1 MKEYEDIFGTNDNN
15 LTDESNAINV
25 ENQELV
31 NPDMFEENVVE
42 NDNVEE
48 TVIPDYSET
57 YESVAPVEDVQDE
70 VNSEESNMFG
80 ENIVENGNVEETV
93 IPNYSEAYEP
103 VTPVED
109 VQNEISSEESNMF
122 GENVVENDNVEE
134 AAIPDYSETY
144 EPVTPVEDVVLND
157 NDIENVQTDN
167 ITIENGYNPMEH
179 PDAKII
185 LNKNVE
191 EEKEVDPELS
201 EMKIGETLKENSSLR
216 FVIILGIIIL
226 IAIIA
231 IPYVSQLLG

>member
-57 YESVAPVEDVQDE
+57 YEPVTPVEAVQDE

-80 ENIVENGNVEETV
+80 ENVVESDNVEETV
-93 IPNYSEAYEP
+93 IPNYSE
-103 VTPVED
+103 
-109 VQNEISSEESNMF
+109 
-122 GENVVENDNVEE
+122 
-134 AAIPDYSETY
+134 TY
-144 EPVTPVEDVVLND
+144 EPVAPVEDVVLND

-167 ITIENGYNPMEH
+167 ITKENGYNPMEH
-179 PDAKII
+179 PDAKIV

-191 EEKEVDPELS
+191 EEKEVDSELS